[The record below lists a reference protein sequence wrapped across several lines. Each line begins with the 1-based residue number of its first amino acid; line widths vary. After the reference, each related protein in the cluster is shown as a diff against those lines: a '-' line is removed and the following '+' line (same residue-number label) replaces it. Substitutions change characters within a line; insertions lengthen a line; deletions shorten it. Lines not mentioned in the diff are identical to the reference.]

1 VEVKILYS
9 IKQVSERL
17 DIPAVTI
24 RAWENRYNVVAPT
37 RTEGG
42 HRLYSEKDFE
52 TLKWIKTQVHEK
64 NMKISDAVRLLQES
78 PPASDPPTSQNDKH
92 GELKEELYEALVNLD
107 TQEANQIADLAFSL
121 YDYEE
126 VFHQILIQVLYKVG
140 DEWEN
145 GAISVAQEHF
155 ASQFIINRCTQ
166 FLRVLPVNPAL
177 PKVLAFCPE
186 GEQHQIGLMVFSLF
200 LKKKGHEVIYLG
212 PNTPLEGLSDL
223 IKMKDIRVV
232 AISMTNPN
240 PIEKVENW
248 IQSCLKMDPSLKFIV
263 GGSCVKDCPKLE
275 SKSVSYSLG
284 SDWDR
289 WYDSFMR

>member
-1 VEVKILYS
+1 MYS

-24 RAWENRYNVVAPT
+24 RAWENRYNVVSPT

-52 TLKWIKTQVHEK
+52 TLKWIKTQVNEK

-78 PPASDPPTSQNDKH
+78 PPASATPPSQNDKY
-92 GELKEELYEALVNLD
+92 GELKEKLYEALVNLD

-126 VFHQILIQVLYKVG
+126 VFHLILVQVLYKVG

-145 GAISVAQEHF
+145 GTISVAQEHF

-166 FLRVLPVNPAL
+166 FLRILSVNPAL
-177 PKVLAFCPE
+177 QKVLAFCPE

-200 LKKKGHEVIYLG
+200 LKKKGHDVIYLG

-223 IKMKDIRVV
+223 IKMKNIGVV
-232 AISMTNPN
+232 AISMTNPK
-240 PIEKVENW
+240 PVKKVEEW
-248 IQSCLKMDPSLKFIV
+248 IQSCLKMNPSLKFIV
-263 GGSCVKDCPKLE
+263 GGSCVTDCPKLE

-284 SDWDR
+284 SDWDL